1 MTEDPTSTHTD
12 APHEK
17 ALSWQRWNWQRGF
30 GTFMPVPSS
39 QGLDIRACGK
49 GLLWVGGGEAL
60 EIPTA
65 IQGTEWG
72 QKGTPGPGNQ

>member
-1 MTEDPTSTHTD
+1 
-12 APHEK
+12 
-17 ALSWQRWNWQRGF
+17 
-30 GTFMPVPSS
+30 MPVPSS